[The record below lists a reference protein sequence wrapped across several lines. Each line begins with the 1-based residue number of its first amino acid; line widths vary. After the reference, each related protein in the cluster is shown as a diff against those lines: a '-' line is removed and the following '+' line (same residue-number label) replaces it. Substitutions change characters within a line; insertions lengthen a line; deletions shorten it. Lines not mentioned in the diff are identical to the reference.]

1 MHPVLS
7 HCYFTLLY
15 ITLEFQILRKH
26 SLIKIYVYRLQ
37 ANQIEKNILNASNF
51 RWLFFSHSMMTV
63 VAYWRVE
70 TIVSKYS
77 HCRILSKFWRPKNLG
92 HERRR
97 RLNKS
102 QPSLWKQQ
110 QPPPRVFFLF
120 KNPTWFETS
129 RIWYVQI
136 KNKKTILSFVMYIQ
150 TASHSVQHW
159 TASEEILWLSQRED
173 QGGKGGRHKNY

>member
-1 MHPVLS
+1 M
-7 HCYFTLLY
+7 
-15 ITLEFQILRKH
+15 
-26 SLIKIYVYRLQ
+26 YRLQ

-102 QPSLWKQQ
+102 QPSQACESS
-110 QPPPRVFFLF
+110 PPPRVFFLLF
-120 KNPTWFETS
+120 KNPTWFKTS

-136 KNKKTILSFVMYIQ
+136 KTKNNFVVRYIYTDCKPLSATLNSFWRDSLTFSTWRSGWERGKTQELLNSM
-150 TASHSVQHW
+150 
-159 TASEEILWLSQRED
+159 
-173 QGGKGGRHKNY
+173 